1 MFSLSRVGTADNLRI
16 SKKTLNRFNI
26 YTHPFTP
33 AATSL
38 VLIKKRQLKQKEQPC
53 GSKPKVLQLRIL
65 SQTASNDRVRG
76 CKLRQQRSN
85 LCPSSSSQSWS
96 WTLPPHPATAKS
108 HPQPSLNSSRPV
120 LKPFLLLTSAKP
132 CGNKIH
138 HQARCQLG
146 KPKPFLVLLSCEE
159 GAEASRDA
167 LLDPSW
173 AKQLTSSRPTWH
185 SFCFLGTEQQHRGTT
200 TPAEAGEVVGS
211 CRQPAPQL
219 ESRTSPDSPTWSA
232 SLGEKH
238 GPQTATAFIL
248 KGN

>member
-1 MFSLSRVGTADNLRI
+1 LVLQGKAKVCKANPAVVPGTSSHGHPPQDSAESLFTSQSGGRAFPPFLSRHMFSLSRVGTADNLRI

-167 LLDPSW
+167 LLDPS
-173 AKQLTSSRPTWH
+173 
-185 SFCFLGTEQQHRGTT
+185 
-200 TPAEAGEVVGS
+200 
-211 CRQPAPQL
+211 
-219 ESRTSPDSPTWSA
+219 
-232 SLGEKH
+232 
-238 GPQTATAFIL
+238 
-248 KGN
+248 